1 MCLELF
7 FFFFFQISPSH
18 LSTLP
23 TSALIL
29 DIIISPLL
37 FAIVLPTLLFS
48 HFYTQKTDELFLNAT
63 QIITLSCQTP
73 SSGSSSHSKWKPNP
87 YSGPKILTVV
97 FHLISP
103 PPTVSWL
110 LQPCLLCWALNVR
123 PAPIQYL
130 QYPALSVGTLSP
142 WIST

>member
-1 MCLELF
+1 MCAWS
-7 FFFFFQISPSH
+7 FFFFQISPSH

-73 SSGSSSHSKWKPNP
+73 SSGSSSHSK
-87 YSGPKILTVV
+87 
-97 FHLISP
+97 
-103 PPTVSWL
+103 
-110 LQPCLLCWALNVR
+110 
-123 PAPIQYL
+123 
-130 QYPALSVGTLSP
+130 
-142 WIST
+142 